1 MMNYEKINES
11 YTLLSDALLDVCI
24 QMDESE
30 TYEEIEEYMSIIDKF
45 SIILDRLGKTI
56 VLEQGQERVEQ
67 EGVSE
72 EIVVE
77 KDGEN
82 K

>member
-24 QMDESE
+24 QMDESG
-30 TYEEIEEYMSIIDKF
+30 TYEEIEEYIGIIDKF
-45 SIILDRLGKTI
+45 SVILDRLGKTI